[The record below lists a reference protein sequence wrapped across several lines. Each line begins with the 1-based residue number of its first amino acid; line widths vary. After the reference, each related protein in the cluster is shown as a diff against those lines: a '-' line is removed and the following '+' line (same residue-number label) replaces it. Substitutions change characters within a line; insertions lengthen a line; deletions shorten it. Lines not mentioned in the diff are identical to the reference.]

1 MVVGALGV
9 IFIIILIILIQQK
22 QLLPGIVILGSFILF
37 VLFLV
42 GCIRVGLEL
51 WGPQGNVNGNCNVY
65 VQNREAK
72 GQSLETL
79 AWLQQSNICD
89 SWKAAWAFQLI
100 GVVFLFWMMIMSYQ
114 VYKDE

>member
-1 MVVGALGV
+1 MVGV
-9 IFIIILIILIQQK
+9 IRI
-22 QLLPGIVILGSFILF
+22 
-37 VLFLV
+37 
-42 GCIRVGLEL
+42 GLEL

-65 VQNREAK
+65 VQEREAK

-79 AWLQQSNICD
+79 AWLQQDNICQ